1 MTAPTTARP
10 AAHRTRALRTC
21 GSTATSAPTSAA
33 TWARS
38 RSELPRRRADPTTLT
53 VTGRRA
59 GGPVHD
65 VRRASRPSP
74 ARDQSRALRRFLADS
89 TPVVAGGRAILL
101 QIADPVVAAG
111 VRRHSDFAR
120 RPQQRLAHT
129 LMYVY
134 AVVVGTPDD
143 AAVASSFVAHAH
155 RPVTGADDPDRQLW
169 VAATLVDS
177 AIRTHRLLGTPVDG
191 ARAEDVL
198 RAYAPIATA
207 LRVPAERWPD
217 SMPAFEQYWAA
228 SLAQLRVTDDARG
241 VVRDLLHPRHAPAW
255 VRAAM
260 PVVRIV
266 TVGMLPAAV
275 RSQYGF
281 AWGPREARRF
291 RRTVTGLR
299 LFRAVLPG
307 ALLRLP
313 GPLLI
318 RAMHRTAR
326 RYSAH

>member
-1 MTAPTTARP
+1 MTDRRTGGSAR
-10 AAHRTRALRTC
+10 
-21 GSTATSAPTSAA
+21 
-33 TWARS
+33 
-38 RSELPRRRADPTTLT
+38 
-53 VTGRRA
+53 
-59 GGPVHD
+59 D

-74 ARDQSRALRRFLADS
+74 GHHHGDRDPALRRFLADS
-89 TPVVAGGRAILL
+89 TPVAAGGRAILL

-134 AVVVGTPDD
+134 AVVVGTPED
-143 AAVASSFVAHAH
+143 AAVAASFVTHAH

-177 AIRTHRLLGTPVDG
+177 ALRTHRLLGSPVDDE
-191 ARAEDVL
+191 RAEDVL

-217 SMPAFEQYWAA
+217 SMAAFERYWA
-228 SLAQLRVTDDARG
+228 STLAQLRVTDDARG
-241 VVRDLLHPRHAPAW
+241 VVRDLLHPRHAPVW
-255 VRAAM
+255 VRAVM
-260 PVVRIV
+260 PVVRVV
-266 TVGMLPAAV
+266 TVGMLPAPV
-275 RSQYGF
+275 RTQYGF
-281 AWGPREARRF
+281 PWGPREVRRF
-291 RRTVTGLR
+291 RRTVSGLR
-299 LFRAVLPG
+299 LLRAVLPG

-313 GPLLI
+313 GPLLL

-326 RYSAH
+326 RYAAA

>member
-1 MTAPTTARP
+1 MTDRRTGGSAR
-10 AAHRTRALRTC
+10 
-21 GSTATSAPTSAA
+21 
-33 TWARS
+33 
-38 RSELPRRRADPTTLT
+38 
-53 VTGRRA
+53 
-59 GGPVHD
+59 D

-74 ARDQSRALRRFLADS
+74 GHPHGDRDPALRRFLADS
-89 TPVVAGGRAILL
+89 TPVAAGGRAILL

-134 AVVVGTPDD
+134 AVVVGTPED
-143 AAVASSFVAHAH
+143 AAVAASFVTHAH
-155 RPVTGADDPDRQLW
+155 RPVTGADDCDRQLW

-177 AIRTHRLLGTPVDG
+177 ALRAHRLLGSTVDDE
-191 ARAEDVL
+191 RAEDVL

-217 SMPAFEQYWAA
+217 SMAAFERYWA
-228 SLAQLRVTDDARG
+228 STLAQLRVTDDARG

-255 VRAAM
+255 VRAVM
-260 PVVRIV
+260 PVVRVV
-266 TVGMLPAAV
+266 TVGMLPAPV
-275 RSQYGF
+275 RTQYGF
-281 AWGPREARRF
+281 PWGPREVRRF
-291 RRTVTGLR
+291 HRTVTGLR
-299 LFRAVLPG
+299 LLRAVLPG

-313 GPLLI
+313 GPLLL

-326 RYSAH
+326 RYAAA

>member
-1 MTAPTTARP
+1 MTDRRTGGSAR
-10 AAHRTRALRTC
+10 
-21 GSTATSAPTSAA
+21 
-33 TWARS
+33 
-38 RSELPRRRADPTTLT
+38 
-53 VTGRRA
+53 
-59 GGPVHD
+59 D

-74 ARDQSRALRRFLADS
+74 GHHHGDRDPALRRLLADS
-89 TPVVAGGRAILL
+89 TPVAAGGRAILL

-134 AVVVGTPDD
+134 AVVVGTPED
-143 AAVASSFVAHAH
+143 AAVAASFVTHAH

-177 AIRTHRLLGTPVDG
+177 ALRAHRLLGSTVDDE
-191 ARAEDVL
+191 RAEDIL

-217 SMPAFEQYWAA
+217 SMAAFERYWA
-228 SLAQLRVTDDARG
+228 STLAQLRVTDDARG
-241 VVRDLLHPRHAPAW
+241 VVRDLLHPRHAPVW
-255 VRAAM
+255 VRAVM
-260 PVVRIV
+260 PVVRVV
-266 TVGMLPAAV
+266 TVGMLPAPV
-275 RSQYGF
+275 RTQYGF
-281 AWGPREARRF
+281 PWGPREVRRF
-291 RRTVTGLR
+291 RRTVSGLR
-299 LFRAVLPG
+299 LLRAVLPG

-313 GPLLI
+313 GPLLL

-326 RYSAH
+326 RYAAT